1 MWCKLGRE
9 FTNYSRQAGQKLK
22 SDSSPCHFLVEEK
35 RLEPFL
41 LFRKSKGLCRK
52 RHYHMEENIT
62 DLISFDLF
70 LNRSLDYVRWK
81 TLSVII
87 RMDVQLNLTNLLG
100 ESSQMAERR
109 WVLQWV

>member
-1 MWCKLGRE
+1 
-9 FTNYSRQAGQKLK
+9 
-22 SDSSPCHFLVEEK
+22 
-35 RLEPFL
+35 
-41 LFRKSKGLCRK
+41 
-52 RHYHMEENIT
+52 MEENIT